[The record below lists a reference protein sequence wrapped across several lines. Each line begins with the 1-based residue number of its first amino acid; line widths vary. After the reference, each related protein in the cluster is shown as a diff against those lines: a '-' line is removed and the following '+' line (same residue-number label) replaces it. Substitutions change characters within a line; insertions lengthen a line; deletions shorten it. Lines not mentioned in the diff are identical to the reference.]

1 MRSLF
6 ILLILFYKVI
16 SINAQE
22 QNIEQILKTRAF
34 QRYYLWLFYIN
45 KDDSTHIKDLQS
57 NKIFAYGKDRFKE
70 TTLLEQYLRD
80 LYHGFGYMPIPDA
93 TVKKLS
99 INIPPLPDWEIYAV
113 DIGVSKNLDSLYYY
127 NYYNQSYHGLA
138 GRYTFLYNKKT
149 KEIQNFS
156 GKVNTYTDVKK
167 YTLFKELIKTDDPE
181 SFYDYLNF
189 YFASFELEHL
199 KYRSKE
205 ADYYVFHAWSR
216 RYDEHYE
223 IKVNSIDPKQIIYRT
238 INQSTK
244 DKYDQESNKTHS
256 RQWPL
261 WGIDSLSVIKQ
272 CVLNEVMKNIYLYRI
287 QKLRLMDTLK
297 WGNTAYFVPE
307 EPPYS
312 YFDSVIPRYNEKLKL
327 EIKRID
333 KRWDSFW
340 LFQVYYPGYDSL
352 YTDTSGYINT
362 FYRKY
367 LDLKPCYYIVAFD
380 TMSMFYHVS
389 GEYYLSRIIPLNFR
403 TWRKFDST
411 FLYSIAW
418 FRALAYGDFYMDS
431 TRQFMYFRPTKDE
444 EKEKLYEEGCD
455 TSKYWFYKA
464 RLGNDVYYLNILKS
478 NPEIV
483 DIIHKNLVE
492 ENYKQA
498 LKYLKELE
506 QKEKVEQNNK

>member
-312 YFDSVIPRYNEKLKL
+312 YFDSVIPRYNEK
-327 EIKRID
+327 
-333 KRWDSFW
+333 
-340 LFQVYYPGYDSL
+340 
-352 YTDTSGYINT
+352 
-362 FYRKY
+362 
-367 LDLKPCYYIVAFD
+367 
-380 TMSMFYHVS
+380 
-389 GEYYLSRIIPLNFR
+389 
-403 TWRKFDST
+403 
-411 FLYSIAW
+411 
-418 FRALAYGDFYMDS
+418 
-431 TRQFMYFRPTKDE
+431 
-444 EKEKLYEEGCD
+444 
-455 TSKYWFYKA
+455 
-464 RLGNDVYYLNILKS
+464 
-478 NPEIV
+478 
-483 DIIHKNLVE
+483 
-492 ENYKQA
+492 
-498 LKYLKELE
+498 
-506 QKEKVEQNNK
+506 